1 MRKEAMHLTGAQFTQ
16 AAFQVLTP
24 MVLVRYL
31 SPSDF
36 GTYRLFWLGVST
48 VMIFAP
54 LGMPRSLLFFIP
66 SSPLEKQKKYVQ
78 QTVFYML
85 MAGVIATISL
95 FVVLGL
101 LPNSFQSLLVAHHVA
116 VPFFIML
123 WVFSCLLDFLPI
135 AAQQISFQANM
146 DLLFGVMRTA
156 FVVMAAMIYGDFEH
170 IIYALLILVQ
180 LRSGMLVYYSIARW
194 GTPVWKIDRIL
205 FREQLGYA
213 IPFGLAD
220 AVYSLRLQ
228 VQNWIVAYYFDQA
241 VFAAFSIAATSVM
254 PFNLVR
260 KSISNIVLARMS
272 KFIGGND
279 KKNALSINQVGNVLV
294 NCVLYPLI
302 VFSFIY
308 ANEIIE
314 MLFTAAYYDSV
325 SVMRVYLIQQLIS
338 LELGSFMASLRQG
351 SFVLIYNII
360 GVFLSILACLL
371 GVYFYGFVG
380 AAIGGCFMTA
390 LAMSIDVFRIS
401 VVLEKNIASIQQWR
415 SLLVLLF
422 SSCVAGLLSM
432 LTVNS
437 FAFSSTI
444 LRLLSAIVI
453 LFGLY
458 LFFLKCFNH
467 WWIVDKILG
476 RRGTDG

>member
-1 MRKEAMHLTGAQFTQ
+1 
-16 AAFQVLTP
+16 
-24 MVLVRYL
+24 
-31 SPSDF
+31 
-36 GTYRLFWLGVST
+36 
-48 VMIFAP
+48 
-54 LGMPRSLLFFIP
+54 
-66 SSPLEKQKKYVQ
+66 
-78 QTVFYML
+78 
-85 MAGVIATISL
+85 
-95 FVVLGL
+95 
-101 LPNSFQSLLVAHHVA
+101 
-116 VPFFIML
+116 
-123 WVFSCLLDFLPI
+123 
-135 AAQQISFQANM
+135 
-146 DLLFGVMRTA
+146 
-156 FVVMAAMIYGDFEH
+156 
-170 IIYALLILVQ
+170 
-180 LRSGMLVYYSIARW
+180 
-194 GTPVWKIDRIL
+194 
-205 FREQLGYA
+205 
-213 IPFGLAD
+213 
-220 AVYSLRLQ
+220 
-228 VQNWIVAYYFDQA
+228 
-241 VFAAFSIAATSVM
+241 
-254 PFNLVR
+254 
-260 KSISNIVLARMS
+260 
-272 KFIGGND
+272 
-279 KKNALSINQVGNVLV
+279 
-294 NCVLYPLI
+294 
-302 VFSFIY
+302 
-308 ANEIIE
+308 
-314 MLFTAAYYDSV
+314 
-325 SVMRVYLIQQLIS
+325 MRVYLIQQLIS